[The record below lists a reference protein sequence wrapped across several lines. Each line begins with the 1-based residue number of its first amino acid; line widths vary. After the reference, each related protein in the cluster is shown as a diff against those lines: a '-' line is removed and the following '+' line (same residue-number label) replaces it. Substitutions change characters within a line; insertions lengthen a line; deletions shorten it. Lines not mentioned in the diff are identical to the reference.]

1 MTDYVKVCDVQDL
14 TIGIASPARVD
25 GRLLAI
31 VRTGEREVH
40 AVDDTC
46 THAQVSLSEGE
57 VDCDA
62 VEIETGEIVGAGHA
76 SATGRFDDEQLFYL
90 QARGIPEDEARRL
103 VVRGFLAE
111 IVARIGVP
119 ELEAELTA
127 AIEAEMDAATGAASA
142 ETVDA

>member
-57 VDCDA
+57 VDGCTLECWLHGSRFDLRTGAPIGLPATVPVQVYPVKLDGDA
-62 VEIETGEIVGAGHA
+62 VLVGIDKE
-76 SATGRFDDEQLFYL
+76 SD
-90 QARGIPEDEARRL
+90 
-103 VVRGFLAE
+103 
-111 IVARIGVP
+111 
-119 ELEAELTA
+119 
-127 AIEAEMDAATGAASA
+127 
-142 ETVDA
+142 